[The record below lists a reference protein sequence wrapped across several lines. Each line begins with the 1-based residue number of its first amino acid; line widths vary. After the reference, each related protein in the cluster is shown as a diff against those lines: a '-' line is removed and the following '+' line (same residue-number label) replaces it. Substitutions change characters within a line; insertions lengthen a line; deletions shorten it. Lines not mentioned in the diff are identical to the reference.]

1 MEVILCQDVQ
11 SVGKIGD
18 VIKVKPGFA
27 RNYLIPKKMAYLATP
42 ANLKKI
48 ENQKSQRAEQDRKVR
63 EEAQQL
69 AEKLSKVSCTVT
81 VEVNDLEKMYG
92 SVTESEIVH
101 ALEQEGYVIEKK
113 NIILEKPISE
123 LGIYDVNVK
132 LYSDV
137 MGKIRLWVTKK

>member
-11 SVGKIGD
+11 AVGKIGD

-27 RNYLIPKKMAYLATP
+27 RNYLIPKKMAYLATS

-48 ENQKSQRAEQDRKVR
+48 ENQEAKKVEQDRR
-63 EEAQQL
+63 AQQEAQQL

-92 SVTESEIVH
+92 SVSESDITS
-101 ALEQEGYVIEKK
+101 ALEQEGYAVDKK
-113 NIILEKPISE
+113 NIVLEKPITE
-123 LGIYDVNVK
+123 LGIYDVNIK
-132 LYSDV
+132 LHTEV
-137 MGKIRLWVTKK
+137 TAKVRLWVTKK